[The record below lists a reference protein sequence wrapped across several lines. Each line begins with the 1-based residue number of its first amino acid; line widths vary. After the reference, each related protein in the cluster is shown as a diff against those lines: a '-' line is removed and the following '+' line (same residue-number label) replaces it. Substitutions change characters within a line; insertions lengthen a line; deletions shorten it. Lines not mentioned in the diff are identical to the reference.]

1 MQPEPQFVHWLF
13 ATGFLVLGLCLLAE
27 ALVGAEVWRR
37 RPWRAH
43 LWPASAFLMGIGM
56 WPVMILYTNS
66 TLHMVA
72 HSAWAQVLML
82 AGGAELALARG
93 KVTSRYWHLTV
104 ALALFISG
112 VASLVHEQN
121 SWLFSRSAF
130 IHHAMGWVMIAGAL
144 FPLAQTFRPRSFVLG
159 AGFAATFLAVS
170 VLLFS
175 HRDVA
180 EIFGHISPVAGT
192 PRR

>member
-1 MQPEPQFVHWLF
+1 MQPEAEFVHWLF
-13 ATGFLVLGLCLLAE
+13 ATGFLVLGVCLLAE
-27 ALVGAEVWRR
+27 ALVGPEVWRR
-37 RPWRAH
+37 RGWRAY

-56 WPVMILYTNS
+56 WPVMILFTNS

-93 KVTSRYWHLTV
+93 KLESRYWHLTV
-104 ALALFISG
+104 ALALLVSG
-112 VASLVHEQN
+112 AASLIHEQN
-121 SWLFSRSAF
+121 GWLFSRSAF
-130 IHHAMGWVMIAGAL
+130 VHHAMGWVMIMGSL
-144 FPLAQTFRPRSFVLG
+144 FPLARTFRPRSYLLG
-159 AGFAATFLAVS
+159 AGFAATFLVVS
-170 VLLFS
+170 VLLYS

-180 EIFGHISPVAGT
+180 DIFGHLSPVAGA

>member
-1 MQPEPQFVHWLF
+1 VQPEAQFVHWLF

-27 ALVGAEVWRR
+27 ATVGAEVWRR
-37 RPWRAH
+37 RAWRAY
-43 LWPASAFLMGIGM
+43 LWPASAFAMGVGM

-82 AGGAELALARG
+82 AGGAELGLARG
-93 KVTSRYWHLTV
+93 KLTSRYWHLTV
-104 ALALFISG
+104 ALALVISG
-112 VASLVHEQN
+112 IASLVHEQN

-130 IHHAMGWVMIAGAL
+130 IHHAMGWTMVAGAA
-144 FPLAQTFRPRSFVLG
+144 FPFVRTFRPRSFVLG
-159 AGFAATFLAVS
+159 AGFAATFLVVA
-170 VLLFS
+170 VLLFA

-180 EIFGHISPVAGT
+180 EIFGHLSPIAGT

>member
-1 MQPEPQFVHWLF
+1 
-13 ATGFLVLGLCLLAE
+13 
-27 ALVGAEVWRR
+27 
-37 RPWRAH
+37 
-43 LWPASAFLMGIGM
+43 MGIGM

-93 KVTSRYWHLTV
+93 KLSSRYWHLTIG
-104 ALALFISG
+104 LALVVSG
-112 VASLVHEQN
+112 AASLLHEQN

-130 IHHAMGWVMIAGAL
+130 IHHSMGWIMLVGAI
-144 FPLAQTFRPRSFVLG
+144 FPLARTFRPRSFALG
-159 AGFAATFLAVS
+159 AGFAATFLLVS
-170 VLLFS
+170 VLLYS

-180 EIFGHISPVAGT
+180 EIFGHISPIAGT
-192 PRR
+192 PHR

>member
-1 MQPEPQFVHWLF
+1 MQPEAQFVHWLF

-27 ALVGAEVWRR
+27 ATVGTEVWRR
-37 RPWRAH
+37 RAWRAY
-43 LWPASAFLMGIGM
+43 LWPASAFAMGVGM

-82 AGGAELALARG
+82 AGGAELGLARG
-93 KVTSRYWHLTV
+93 KLTSRYWHLTV
-104 ALALFISG
+104 ALALVISG
-112 VASLVHEQN
+112 IASLVHEQN

-130 IHHAMGWVMIAGAL
+130 IHHAMGWTMVAGAA
-144 FPLAQTFRPRSFVLG
+144 FPLARTFRPRSFVLG
-159 AGFAATFLAVS
+159 AGFAATFLVVS
-170 VLLFS
+170 VLLFA

-180 EIFGHISPVAGT
+180 EIFGHISPIAGT

>member
-1 MQPEPQFVHWLF
+1 VQPEAQFVHWLF

-27 ALVGAEVWRR
+27 ASVGAEVWRR
-37 RPWRAH
+37 RAWRAY
-43 LWPASAFLMGIGM
+43 LWPASAFAMGVGM

-82 AGGAELALARG
+82 AGGAELGLARG
-93 KVTSRYWHLTV
+93 KLTSRYWHLTV
-104 ALALFISG
+104 ALALVISG
-112 VASLVHEQN
+112 IASLVHEQN

-130 IHHAMGWVMIAGAL
+130 IHHAMGWTMVAGAA
-144 FPLAQTFRPRSFVLG
+144 FPFVRTFRPRSFVLG
-159 AGFAATFLAVS
+159 AGFAATFLVVA
-170 VLLFS
+170 VLLFA

-180 EIFGHISPVAGT
+180 EIFGHLSPVAGT
-192 PRR
+192 PHR

>member
-1 MQPEPQFVHWLF
+1 VQPEAQFVHWLF

-27 ALVGAEVWRR
+27 ATVGTEVWRR
-37 RPWRAH
+37 RAWRAY
-43 LWPASAFLMGIGM
+43 LWPASAFAMGVGM

-82 AGGAELALARG
+82 AGGAELGLARG
-93 KVTSRYWHLTV
+93 KLTSRYWHLTV
-104 ALALFISG
+104 ALALVISG
-112 VASLVHEQN
+112 IASLVHEQN

-130 IHHAMGWVMIAGAL
+130 IHHAMGWTMVAGAA
-144 FPLAQTFRPRSFVLG
+144 FPLARTFRPRSFVLG
-159 AGFAATFLAVS
+159 AGFAATFLVVS
-170 VLLFS
+170 VLLFA

-180 EIFGHISPVAGT
+180 EIFGHISPIAGT

>member
-1 MQPEPQFVHWLF
+1 MQPEAQFVHWLF

-27 ALVGAEVWRR
+27 ATVGTEVWRR
-37 RPWRAH
+37 RAWRGY
-43 LWPASAFLMGIGM
+43 LWPASAFAMGVGM

-82 AGGAELALARG
+82 AGGAELGLARG
-93 KVTSRYWHLTV
+93 KLTSRYWHLTV
-104 ALALFISG
+104 ALALVISG
-112 VASLVHEQN
+112 IASLVHEQN

-130 IHHAMGWVMIAGAL
+130 IHHAMGWTMVAGAA
-144 FPLAQTFRPRSFVLG
+144 FPLARTFRPRSVVLG
-159 AGFAATFLAVS
+159 AGFAATFLVVS
-170 VLLFS
+170 VLLFA

-180 EIFGHISPVAGT
+180 EIFGHLSPIAGT
-192 PRR
+192 PHR

>member
-1 MQPEPQFVHWLF
+1 MQPEAEFVHWLF
-13 ATGFLVLGLCLLAE
+13 ATGFLILGVCLLAE
-27 ALVGAEVWRR
+27 AVVGTEVWSRR
-37 RPWRAH
+37 AWRAY
-43 LWPASAFLMGIGM
+43 LWPGAAFVMGIGM
-56 WPVMILYTNS
+56 WPVMILFTNS

-93 KVTSRYWHLTV
+93 KLNSRYWHLTV
-104 ALALFISG
+104 ALALVVSG
-112 VASLVHEQN
+112 LASLVHEQN
-121 SWLFSRSAF
+121 PWFFSRSAF
-130 IHHAMGWVMIAGAL
+130 VHHAMGWVMVVGAL
-144 FPLAQTFRPRSFVLG
+144 FPFVRTFRPRSFVLG

-170 VLLFS
+170 VLLYS

-180 EIFGHISPVAGT
+180 EIFGHISPVAGE